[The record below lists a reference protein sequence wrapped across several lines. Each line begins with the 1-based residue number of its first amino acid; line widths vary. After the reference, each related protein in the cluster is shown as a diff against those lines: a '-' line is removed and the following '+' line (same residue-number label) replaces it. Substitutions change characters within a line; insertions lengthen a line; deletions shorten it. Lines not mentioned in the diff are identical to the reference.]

1 MKIILK
7 INIYMIT
14 IISSQ
19 IVKLSNCQVNR
30 ESVKHIVL
38 DCPDFM
44 AKEIIVRRM
53 IWSLLSNYCLSG
65 ELGKKLKKET
75 SGEDFFLGPSQVK
88 HVQSVM
94 LGRRNYHYLMAGLVL
109 DEQWDSQVIIII
121 KIFLLLVLI
130 IKIIIMRGRL
140 PSMGQLTWQACELS
154 NMAPNWQEMSFPGIV
169 STMIM
174 NIFFC
179 CCKFRPL
186 GGIREKWYYK
196 QVK

>member
-1 MKIILK
+1 
-7 INIYMIT
+7 MIT

-19 IVKLSNCQVNR
+19 IAKLSNCQVNR

-53 IWSLLSNYCLSG
+53 MRKSWSLLSNYYLSC
-65 ELGKKLKKET
+65 ELGKKLKKGNFRW
-75 SGEDFFLGPSQVK
+75 SIFFLGPSQVK

-121 KIFLLLVLI
+121 IIKIFLLLLI

>member
-19 IVKLSNCQVNR
+19 IAKLSNCQVNR

-53 IWSLLSNYCLSG
+53 RRNYDHCFLLFVLFVHWARKTVENK
-65 ELGKKLKKET
+65 GKFR
-75 SGEDFFLGPSQVK
+75 GGFFFLGPSQVK

-154 NMAPNWQEMSFPGIV
+154 NMALN
-169 STMIM
+169 
-174 NIFFC
+174 
-179 CCKFRPL
+179 
-186 GGIREKWYYK
+186 
-196 QVK
+196 